1 MATKTRIRYDVGTD
15 EPPHS
20 SVTETATSDTTSV
33 IVDNQSRQVGDVL
46 RQHLAP
52 GTSMSVVS
60 AFFTIYA
67 YGALKESLETAGQVR
82 FLYGDPRG
90 VGDVDPSDSQA
101 KSFKLTEDGGIKLV
115 ETLRQK
121 PLARACADWIR
132 RSVEV
137 RTVAKKNFLH
147 AKMYCIHNQDKSAV
161 VFGSSNFT
169 LSGLGLRKPHNIE
182 LNVEVSNAEERLALR
197 RWFDMLWHDESLT
210 QDVKHDVIAAL
221 ERIGIGYA
229 PEFVYYKTL
238 FHVFHDRITDKYQH
252 DELFEGTHFYDTKI
266 WNALY
271 QFQKDGTTNAVN
283 RLLRH
288 NGCIIADSVGLGK
301 TWTALAVIK
310 FFELR
315 NDRVLVLCPKRL
327 EQNWKRYTFRANYR
341 NNPFDSDR
349 LGYVVLAHTDLS
361 RSEGMAADIDLAQFN
376 WGAFDLIVIDESH
389 NFRNDRS
396 AARDESHDRPSRYR
410 RLLDDAIK
418 NGVNTR
424 VLMLSATPVNTSLL
438 DLRNQ
443 IYLMTRGSDSEFKE
457 TLDIQDIKS
466 VFKRA
471 QRAFLKWEKE
481 RRAGEGHKKD
491 DLIEKLGSDFL
502 ALLDAVTI
510 ARSRAHIHTY
520 YPKVEKEIGGFPER
534 LQPRNLHPPTDTKGQ
549 LSYDD
554 LHDRIGRIK
563 LAIYMPSEY
572 LTDKSELEAEKL
584 RTHYTQHDRERLL
597 IGMMRINLLKRL
609 ESSVHSF
616 TLTLKRILEKIES
629 AIDRINE
636 WKSIHG
642 NQVTDIFSDL
652 DEEDDEFVIGKKR
665 EYRFADLDLDRWIID
680 LREDRTVLEALHAQA
695 KAVDVARD
703 AKLAKL
709 KEVLQQKIQSAPHDK
724 DGTPNR
730 KALVFTTFSDTALYL
745 YRQLEH
751 WTSEKLGA
759 DIALVTGADGI
770 RTTIGRARLDEVLSR
785 FAPRGQQVPADQPID
800 VLIATDCL
808 SEGQNLQDCDLTI
821 NYDIH
826 WNPVRLMQRFG
837 RIDRLGSRNRAVG
850 MINFWP
856 TKNLDRY
863 LDLRNRVEARMALA
877 DATATGTDDPL
888 NDSAAAQEAQDSQQ
902 LELQFRDEQLK
913 RLRIETLDLESGDE
927 GVNMSDLTLDDFIAD
942 LMSYIQQ
949 HRDALENAPTGICA
963 IVEKPDQAVLG
974 LQVRPGAI
982 FCFKQ
987 TTESSQRT
995 PNRLQPYFLVYVRA
1009 DGSVRFTF
1017 QQAKQVLTLFQ
1028 HLSAG
1033 KKDPLVELEDRF
1045 DQQTAHGECMDHY
1058 EDMLRAALR
1067 RTARDFS
1074 RSQQRALGQG
1084 RDATLVKTSE
1094 APNPES
1100 QFELITWMVIADD

>member
-1 MATKTRIRYDVGTD
+1 M
-15 EPPHS
+15 
-20 SVTETATSDTTSV
+20 DTTSV
-33 IVDNQSRQVGDVL
+33 IVDNQSRRLGDVL

-52 GTSMSVVS
+52 GASMSVVS

-67 YGALKESLETAGQVR
+67 YGALKENLETAGHIR

-101 KSFKLTEDGGIKLV
+101 KSFKLTDDGGIRLV
-115 ETLRQK
+115 EALTQK

-132 RSVEV
+132 RTVEV

-147 AKMYCIHNQDKSAV
+147 AKMYCIHNERESAV

-182 LNVEVSNAEERLALR
+182 LNLQVSNVDERLALR
-197 RWFDMLWHDESLT
+197 RWFDKLWDDDALT
-210 QDVKHDVIAAL
+210 HDVKDDVIAAL
-221 ERIGIGYA
+221 ERIGKGYA

-238 FHVFHDRITDKYQH
+238 FHVFYDRITDRYQH

-271 QFQKDGTTNAVN
+271 QFQKDGTTNAIN
-283 RLLRH
+283 RLMRH

-327 EQNWKRYTFRANYR
+327 EQNWKRYTYRANYR

-349 LGYVVLAHTDLS
+349 FGFVVLAHTDLS
-361 RSEGMAADIDLAQFN
+361 RTEGMAADVDLAQFN
-376 WGAFDLIVIDESH
+376 WSAFDLIVIDESH

-396 AARDESHDRPSRYR
+396 APRDQDRGRPSRYR
-410 RLLDDAIK
+410 RLMDEAIK
-418 NGVNTR
+418 EGVNTR

-443 IYLMTRGSDSEFKE
+443 IYLMTKGSSSEFKE
-457 TLDIQDIKS
+457 TLEIPDITA
-466 VFKRA
+466 VFRRA

-481 RRAGEGHKKD
+481 RRAGQGRKKD
-491 DLIEKLGSDFL
+491 DLIEILGSDFL

-520 YPKVEKEIGGFPER
+520 YPQVEKEIGGFPER
-534 LQPRNLHPPTDTKGQ
+534 LQPRNLHPPTDTQGR

-616 TLTLKRILEKIES
+616 ALTLSRILRKIDS
-629 AIDRINE
+629 VCARIDE

-642 NQVTDIFSDL
+642 NQVTDIFTDE
-652 DEEDDEFVIGKKR
+652 DEEDDEFVVGKKR
-665 EYRFADLDLDRWIID
+665 EYRFADLDLDRWLVD
-680 LREDRTVLEALHAQA
+680 LRDDRTVLETLHAQA
-695 KAVDVARD
+695 VAVDVVRD
-703 AKLAKL
+703 AKLAEL
-709 KEVLQQKIQSAPHDK
+709 KKVLRQKVQSPPRDK
-724 DGTPNR
+724 DGKPNR

-745 YRQLEH
+745 YRELVQ
-751 WTSEKLGA
+751 WTNETLGVN
-759 DIALVTGADGI
+759 IALVTGADGI
-770 RTTIGRARLDEVLSR
+770 RTSIGRARLDEVLAR
-785 FAPRGQQVPADQPID
+785 FAPLGQQVPADQPIEI
-800 VLIATDCL
+800 LIATDCL

-837 RIDRLGSRNRAVG
+837 RVDRLGSRNRSVG

-863 LDLRNRVEARMALA
+863 LDLKNRVEARMALA

-888 NDSAAAQEAQDSQQ
+888 NASADAQDAVDSQQ

-913 RLRIETLDLESGDE
+913 RLRFETLDLEAGDD
-927 GVNMSDLTLDDFIAD
+927 GVNMTDLTLDDFVAD

-949 HRDALENAPTGICA
+949 HRDALEKAPTGICA

-974 LQVRPGAI
+974 LQVRSGVI
-982 FCFKQ
+982 FCLKQ
-987 TTESSQRT
+987 TSESSQRT

-1033 KKDPLVELEDRF
+1033 KSDPSVELEDRF
-1045 DQQTAHGECMDHY
+1045 DQYTAHGECMDQY
-1058 EDMLRAALR
+1058 EEMLRAALR
-1067 RTARDFS
+1067 QTSRDFN

-1084 RDATLVKTSE
+1084 RDATLVKAPE
-1094 APNPES
+1094 APNSES
-1100 QFELITWMVIADD
+1100 QFELMTWMVITND